1 MTLGQT
7 IKYYRTK
14 FNLSQSEL
22 GDQIGVSRQ
31 AVTKWE
37 TDTGIPDINNIQ
49 SLAKIFHIS
58 IDTLL
63 LSDHHVQQS
72 LHESKI
78 EYDIDMLKDFD
89 INLGT
94 LGEVTIEGY
103 EGEKLFIQLS
113 SSTYQDLQKDFKIKF
128 DDNKERFDID
138 LITKDHVTKIQ
149 RRDINM
155 HMMLPSQYIH
165 KIECNVLPSS
175 MSFSHIVSDSI
186 ELDIKTSSLDLIDIH
201 GHIEIDCN
209 IDMVIKTDVIDEKFD
224 LNAIRS
230 ASRLIITSSCLF
242 NTITKGIKTKII
254 YEGDIDV
261 DSDNQ
266 IELNGIMSELTIK
279 KEAVTGK

>member
-37 TDTGIPDINNIQ
+37 TDAGIPDINNIQ
-49 SLAKIFHIS
+49 SLAKLFQIS

-63 LSDHHVQQS
+63 SSDHHAQS
-72 LHESKI
+72 LYESRI

-89 INLGT
+89 MNLGT

-103 EGEKLFIQLS
+103 KEEKLIIQLS

-128 DDNKERFDID
+128 DDNKERLDID
-138 LITKDHVTKIQ
+138 LMTKDYVTKIQ

-155 HMMLPSQYIH
+155 YVMLPSQYLQR
-165 KIECNVLPSS
+165 IECNVLPSS
-175 MSFSHIVSDSI
+175 MSLRHVISDSI
-186 ELDIKTSSLDLIDIH
+186 ELDIKTSSLDLLDIH
-201 GHIEIDCN
+201 GHIEVDCN
-209 IDMVIKTDVIDEKFD
+209 IDMMITTDAIDGKLD
-224 LNAIRS
+224 LNAVRS
-230 ASRLIITSSCLF
+230 ASQLIITSPCLF
-242 NTITKGIKTKII
+242 NTLTKGIKTKII
-254 YEGDIDV
+254 YEGDIDE

-279 KEAVTGK
+279 NGMS

>member
-37 TDTGIPDINNIQ
+37 TDTGMPDINNIK
-49 SLAKIFHIS
+49 SLAKLFHIS

-63 LSDHHVQQS
+63 SSDHHVQS

-103 EGEKLFIQLS
+103 EGEKLIIQLS

-128 DDNKERFDID
+128 D
-138 LITKDHVTKIQ
+138 
-149 RRDINM
+149 
-155 HMMLPSQYIH
+155 
-165 KIECNVLPSS
+165 
-175 MSFSHIVSDSI
+175 
-186 ELDIKTSSLDLIDIH
+186 
-201 GHIEIDCN
+201 
-209 IDMVIKTDVIDEKFD
+209 
-224 LNAIRS
+224 
-230 ASRLIITSSCLF
+230 
-242 NTITKGIKTKII
+242 KGKAKII
-254 YEGDIDV
+254 
-261 DSDNQ
+261 
-266 IELNGIMSELTIK
+266 
-279 KEAVTGK
+279 

>member
-49 SLAKIFHIS
+49 SLAKLFQIS

-63 LSDHHVQQS
+63 SSDHHVQS
-72 LHESKI
+72 SYESKI

-89 INLGT
+89 MNLGT
-94 LGEVTIEGY
+94 FGEVTIEGY
-103 EGEKLFIQLS
+103 EGEKLIIQLS
-113 SSTYQDLQKDFKIKF
+113 SSTYQELQKDFKIKF
-128 DDNKERFDID
+128 DDNKERLDID
-138 LITKDHVTKIQ
+138 LLTKDYVTKIQ

-155 HMMLPSQYIH
+155 HMMLPSHYVH

-175 MSFSHIVSDSI
+175 MSLSHITSDSI
-186 ELDIKTSSLDLIDIH
+186 ELDIKTSSLDLLDIH

-209 IDMVIKTDVIDEKFD
+209 IDMVIKTDAIDGKLD
-224 LNAIRS
+224 LNAVRS
-230 ASRLIITSSCLF
+230 ASKLIITSPCLF

-254 YEGDIDV
+254 YEGDIDE

-279 KEAVTGK
+279 NGMSQ

>member
-49 SLAKIFHIS
+49 SLAKLFQIS

-63 LSDHHVQQS
+63 SSDHHAQS
-72 LHESKI
+72 LYESRI

-89 INLGT
+89 MNLGT

-103 EGEKLFIQLS
+103 EGEKLIIQLS

-128 DDNKERFDID
+128 DDNKERLDID
-138 LITKDHVTKIQ
+138 LMTKDYVTKIQ

-155 HMMLPSQYIH
+155 YVMLPSQYLH

-175 MSFSHIVSDSI
+175 MSLRHVISDSI
-186 ELDIKTSSLDLIDIH
+186 ELDIKTSSLDLLDIH

-209 IDMVIKTDVIDEKFD
+209 IDMMITIDAIDGKLD
-224 LNAIRS
+224 LNAVRS
-230 ASRLIITSSCLF
+230 ASQLIITSPCLF
-242 NTITKGIKTKII
+242 NTLTKGIKTKII
-254 YEGDIDV
+254 YEGDIDE

-279 KEAVTGK
+279 RGMS